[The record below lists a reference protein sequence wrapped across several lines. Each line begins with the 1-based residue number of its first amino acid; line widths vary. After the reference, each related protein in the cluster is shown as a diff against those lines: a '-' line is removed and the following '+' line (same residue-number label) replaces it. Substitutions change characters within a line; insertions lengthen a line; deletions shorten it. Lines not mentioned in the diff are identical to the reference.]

1 MQKATIQLEA
11 LACPSCIQKIE
22 AAVKALDGVE
32 RESLNVLFNS
42 SKVKVNY
49 DDEKLSLKDIEDAIT
64 KMGYEVKKSTVKAL

>member
-22 AAVKALDGVE
+22 AAVRALEGIDK
-32 RESLNVLFNS
+32 ESLNVLFNS